1 MTRSQQSSGVRSLN
15 APCDTSASQE
25 GISSHLVTHS
35 RASKNRS
42 GDAPAPAN
50 RSVTVAWAV
59 SVVLHVVLL
68 AFVADRPW
76 FFRLEVRASERLGDV
91 PVRERIEFLSVAT
104 PDVPTMR
111 RMAST
116 SRAERRLS
124 ATARSTAIDVG
135 TPTDSVAGGLPA
147 SITTSPS
154 GSAPILNTPFRRRA
168 WLSPSQLIEIEVR
181 GESVPF
187 NQLRT
192 GLRAAIAAAADSIKR
207 AKEQERASADW
218 TLKLGG
224 GARLGVSPM
233 RLHLGLFEVPVPVKV
248 VSIRDFD
255 PQLRARQRML
265 DDVRE
270 QSDRA
275 LRDSIVTESISAIR
289 SRSKERARSP
299 Q

>member
-1 MTRSQQSSGVRSLN
+1 MT
-15 APCDTSASQE
+15 A
-25 GISSHLVTHS
+25 
-35 RASKNRS
+35 
-42 GDAPAPAN
+42 
-50 RSVTVAWAV
+50 AWAV
-59 SVVLHVVLL
+59 SVALHVIVL
-68 AFVADRPW
+68 AFAANKPW
-76 FFRLEVRASERLGDV
+76 FFRLEVRASEPPGDQ
-91 PVRERIEFLSVAT
+91 PVRERIEYLSVAT

-111 RMAST
+111 GMART
-116 SRAERRLS
+116 SRAARGLS
-124 ATARSTAIDVG
+124 ATVRSTAIDAG
-135 TPTDSVAGGLPA
+135 TPSDSVAGGLPA
-147 SITTSPS
+147 SIATSPS
-154 GSAPILNTPFRRRA
+154 GSAPIVNAPFRLRA
-168 WLSPSQLIEIEVR
+168 LLSPSQLIETEVR

-192 GLRAAIAAAADSIKR
+192 GLRTGLRAAIAAVADSIKR

-233 RLHLGLFEVPVPVKV
+233 RVHLGLFDVPVPVKV
-248 VSIRDFD
+248 VSIGDFD
-255 PQLRARQRML
+255 PQLRARRRML

-275 LRDSIVTESISAIR
+275 LRDSIVTERISAIR